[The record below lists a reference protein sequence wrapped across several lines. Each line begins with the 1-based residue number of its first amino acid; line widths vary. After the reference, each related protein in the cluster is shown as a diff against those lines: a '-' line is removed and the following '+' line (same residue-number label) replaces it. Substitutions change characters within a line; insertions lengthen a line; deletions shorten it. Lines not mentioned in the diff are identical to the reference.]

1 MLFHSIELLIAY
13 FIKII
18 DWLKNKMQQK
28 ILSDQPLRQVR
39 QTKSRSNINDGFVRW
54 GCVYGCCLLV
64 ASVRW
69 LAAIPLLCHFCSC
82 SFTLLPQALLLTDW
96 KETA

>member
-1 MLFHSIELLIAY
+1 
-13 FIKII
+13 
-18 DWLKNKMQQK
+18 MQQK
-28 ILSDQPLRQVR
+28 MLSDQPLRQVR

-69 LAAIPLLCHFCSC
+69 LAAIPLLSHFCSC
-82 SFTLLPQALLLTDW
+82 SSAMLPQALHLL
-96 KETA
+96 ERSEVYYFLPYCR